1 MTATPGPLGLRF
13 ARAPLLLAAVGVAST
28 LAGCHRHDYG
38 DRAVAV
44 TTRLDCPSEQGE
56 LHRTDAASD
65 GRSCRYAGRD
75 GQEVTL
81 AYLALDGRSPQEA
94 LQATEAALRADVP
107 AAAAAEPG
115 SLRSAAGDEVDKPGH
130 ADRDDDDKD
139 DDDRDTGGSARD
151 APSVPGA
158 PTPPRPPAPPQVD
171 GAWSASSHRDD
182 PGRDESGDRVH
193 INLPFLHVDA
203 DGSGRAH
210 VRTFGVDVQA
220 DGDGAAVHT
229 PGGGAIDAHHGGAEM
244 RFGSVGRRRAD
255 LVYILAS
262 DHAGPQGFRSG
273 AYVARGPS
281 DGPLV
286 LAVSRSRE
294 GSGRSREGDLH
305 DVKRLVNANVRGFRG
320 VDFDID

>member
-1 MTATPGPLGLRF
+1 MPRP
-13 ARAPLLLAAVGVAST
+13 AR
-28 LAGCHRHDYG
+28 HRK
-38 DRAVAV
+38 
-44 TTRLDCPSEQGE
+44 T
-56 LHRTDAASD
+56 
-65 GRSCRYAGRD
+65 
-75 GQEVTL
+75 
-81 AYLALDGRSPQEA
+81 
-94 LQATEAALRADVP
+94 ALRADVP

-115 SLRSAAGDEVDKPGH
+115 SLRSADGDEVDKPGH
-130 ADRDDDDKD
+130 ADRDDGDKD
-139 DDDRDTGGSARD
+139 DDDDDRDDGGSARD
-151 APSVPGA
+151 APSVPGV
-158 PTPPRPPAPPQVD
+158 PTPPRAPAPPQVD
-171 GAWSASSHRDD
+171 GAWSASSHHGDD
-182 PGRDESGDRVH
+182 SRGDGGDRVH

-220 DGDGAAVHT
+220 DGDRAAVHT
-229 PGGGAIDAHHGGAEM
+229 PGGGVIDAHHDGAEM

-255 LVYILAS
+255 LVYIVAS

-286 LAVSRSRE
+286 LAVSRSRSA
-294 GSGRSREGDLH
+294 SGRSHDSELH